1 MAQFFAYEN
10 TNRATQKTYPFLL
23 DIQSNLLSDLRTTVV
38 IPLSSMAMAG
48 RALIAQLCPMVEI
61 NHEKYMVLTQQLS
74 GIDRKNLGKEVADLS
89 QIRSEIISALDFMV
103 SGI

>member
-1 MAQFFAYEN
+1 
-10 TNRATQKTYPFLL
+10 
-23 DIQSNLLSDLRTTVV
+23 
-38 IPLSSMAMAG
+38 MAG
-48 RALIAQLCPMVEI
+48 RALIAQLCPIVEI

>member
-38 IPLSSMAMAG
+38 IPLSPMAMAG
-48 RALIAQLCPMVEI
+48 RALIAQLCPTVEI